1 MNKITNDLRQIYY
14 NDNSIIFNTEENTNK
29 SSKMYSMLFRN
40 ILETTKDNPILQEKL
55 FELDEI
61 DGERLDE
68 ILYEGYEK
76 GFKKCLNILEQQE
89 GKTMSL
95 LQQYYKIKRLL
106 FLTERV
112 NTEDDK
118 IEVYSVI
125 HNDVTELLK
134 LYQNLL
140 SNYLTLKDIINNE
153 F

>member
-1 MNKITNDLRQIYY
+1 MNKTTNDLSQIYY

-29 SSKMYSMLFRN
+29 SSKMYSMLFQN

-89 GKTMSL
+89 EKTMSL

-112 NTEDDK
+112 NTENDK
-118 IEVYSVI
+118 IEVYGVI
-125 HNDVTELLK
+125 HHDVTELLK
-134 LYQNLL
+134 LYQKLL
-140 SNYLTLKDIINNE
+140 SNYLTLKDIISNDN
-153 F
+153 

>member
-1 MNKITNDLRQIYY
+1 MNKIKNDLSQIYY

-29 SSKMYSMLFRN
+29 ATKMYSMLFQD

-68 ILYEGYEK
+68 TLYEGYEK
-76 GFKKCLNILEQQE
+76 GFKICLNILEQQE
-89 GKTMSL
+89 EKTISL

-112 NTEDDK
+112 NNENDK

-140 SNYLTLKDIINNE
+140 SNYLSLKDIISNDY
-153 F
+153 

>member
-1 MNKITNDLRQIYY
+1 MNKTTNDLSQIYY

-29 SSKMYSMLFRN
+29 SSKMYSMLFQN

-89 GKTMSL
+89 EKTMSL

-112 NTEDDK
+112 NTENDK
-118 IEVYSVI
+118 IEVYGVI
-125 HNDVTELLK
+125 HHDVTELLK
-134 LYQNLL
+134 LYKSLL
-140 SNYLTLKDIINNE
+140 SNYLTLKDIISKDY
-153 F
+153 